1 MQLFSCLFV
10 LLKKKKGTP
19 KVLELYHCTALLWF
33 LAPGDSG
40 PCLHIGY
47 LVWLGVLSLYPK
59 DLYDLCMFCS
69 VAESS

>member
-19 KVLELYHCTALLWF
+19 KVLELYHCTALLCF
-33 LAPGDSG
+33 LAPGDSS

-47 LVWLGVLSLYPK
+47 LVWLGEIKIGSLG
-59 DLYDLCMFCS
+59 
-69 VAESS
+69 